1 MPVKNVVFLSYS
13 PIKTALEH
21 LRVLGPLSHT
31 EIQVINGIEG
41 DKPNL
46 NLVRSG
52 DLVVFQRNF
61 SSRYQAYQSV
71 MNEAHKHGIPVVM
84 DLDDYLIGLPPD
96 HPDRKWSPFAFEL
109 PALLHAMMNVDAI
122 TVTTPVLKSVVDQY
136 NNNVFVLPNYLDD
149 SIWSFKPKS
158 KKEKQSLVRIAFVG
172 TQSHQP
178 DVEKIAKPLSK
189 IAEKYKQR
197 VSFLFYGMEIPEMLK
212 DLENIEHRASVTY
225 DYADFALDV
234 RSISADIAI
243 APLNNTL
250 FNRCKS
256 PIKYMEYT
264 AMGLPCVFSRT
275 VPYSEI
281 IEDGV
286 NGFLAEKPNEWIE
299 KISKLIDDQI
309 LRKQLL
315 VNAQH
320 DVRTNWMLHD
330 HANLWQACY
339 DQVLEQGVRDKP
351 EISAGLTA
359 LGQIAEQI
367 EEQLL
372 KQAEKTALL
381 NQVVHVTQAE
391 NASLKDTVLRE
402 EVRAADLL
410 LAEKAHSNNLLAE
423 RNLFKEESDRKTT
436 WLEDLNARIAE
447 LETRNNSLQEQIS
460 CEVLQLNQEKQE
472 LAESLE
478 EYQTERQNLALAKE
492 ELQREKQG
500 FQDRIDR
507 LLQEKQGIVE
517 SLEQLQREKQDYQES
532 LESLTQEKQ
541 SLKNSLEQLQSEHQE
556 FRESII
562 DLTRENQSLVDAL
575 EHSQREKQE
584 YQQNIDGLT
593 QEKQWFVDTLVQ
605 LRKENQNYKKLNQ
618 QLDLQKS
625 ITQEEVSR
633 LEGEVE
639 DLRKNLEVKSLESK
653 NIHAELDKL
662 NQSTMSIRVQN
673 DGKSNRIAELEE
685 ENKRLSTDLENT
697 KREVVDYVMS
707 DSWKITKPLRRIAR
721 FFKREKPG
729 SFKREKE

>member
-136 NNNVFVLPNYLDD
+136 NKNVFVLPNYLDD

-158 KKEKQSLVRIAFVG
+158 TRGRQSLVHIAFIG

-178 DVEKIAKPLSK
+178 DVEKIAKPLRK
-189 IAEKYKQR
+189 IAEKYKQK
-197 VSFLFYGMEIPEMLK
+197 VSFLFYGLEIPETLK
-212 DLENIEHRASVTY
+212 DLANIQHRASVTY

-243 APLNNTL
+243 APLNNTV

-275 VPYSEI
+275 VPYSDI

-309 LRKQLL
+309 LRKQVL

-339 DQVLEQGVRDKP
+339 DQVLDQGVQDKSDV
-351 EISAGLTA
+351 SASLTA
-359 LGQIAEQI
+359 LGQTAEQI

-381 NQVVHVTQAE
+381 NQVVQVTQAE

-410 LAEKAHSNNLLAE
+410 LAEKTHSNNLLAE
-423 RNLFKEESDRKTT
+423 RNLYKEENDRKET

-447 LETRNNSLQEQIS
+447 LEKLNNDLQERIAR
-460 CEVLQLNQEKQE
+460 EILQLTQEKQGM
-472 LAESLE
+472 AVSLE
-478 EYQTERQNLALAKE
+478 Q
-492 ELQREKQG
+492 LQGEKQG
-500 FQDRIDR
+500 YQERIDS
-507 LLQEKQGIVE
+507 LSQEKQGIVQELEQLQKEKQEKQGIVE
-517 SLEQLQREKQDYQES
+517 SLEQLQKEKQEYQES
-532 LESLTQEKQ
+532 LESLIQEKQ
-541 SLKNSLEQLQSEHQE
+541 SLKNSLEQLQGEHQE
-556 FRESII
+556 FLESII

-575 EHSQREKQE
+575 AHSQREMQE
-584 YQQNIDGLT
+584 FQQSIDGLT

-618 QLDLQKS
+618 QLDLQMN

-633 LEGEVE
+633 LEGELQ
-639 DLRKNLEVKSLESK
+639 DLTKNLESKSLENK
-653 NIHAELDKL
+653 TIHTQLEKL

-673 DGKSNRIAELEE
+673 DGKANRITELEE
-685 ENKRLSTDLENT
+685 ENKRLLIDLENT

-707 DSWKITKPLRRIAR
+707 DSWKITKPLRRISR
-721 FFKREKPG
+721 FFKRD
-729 SFKREKE
+729 KED

>member
-46 NLVRSG
+46 DLVRSG

-61 SSRYQAYQSV
+61 SSRYLAYQSV
-71 MNEAHKHGIPVVM
+71 MNEAHEHGIPVVM

-122 TVTTPVLKSVVDQY
+122 TVTTPVLKRVVDQY
-136 NNNVFVLPNYLDD
+136 NKNVFVLPNYLDD

-158 KKEKQSLVRIAFVG
+158 TSERESLVRIAFVG

-225 DYADFALDV
+225 NYADFAIDV
-234 RSISADIAI
+234 RSITADIAI
-243 APLNNTL
+243 APLNDTM

-275 VPYSEI
+275 VPYSDI
-281 IEDGV
+281 IKDGV

-299 KISKLIDDQI
+299 KISKLIEDQI
-309 LRKQLL
+309 LRKQML
-315 VNAQH
+315 VNAQS
-320 DVRTNWMLHD
+320 DVRANWMLHD

-339 DQVLEQGVRDKP
+339 DQILDQGVQEKSD
-351 EISAGLTA
+351 ILASLTA
-359 LGQIAEQI
+359 LGQTAEQI
-367 EEQLL
+367 EEQLI
-372 KQAEKTALL
+372 KQTEKTASL
-381 NQVVHVTQAE
+381 NQVLQEAQAQ
-391 NASLKDTVLRE
+391 NVFLKDAMLRE

-410 LAEKAHSNNLLAE
+410 LAEKEHSSNLLKE
-423 RNLFKEESDRKTT
+423 RDLFKEESERKTT

-447 LETRNNSLQEQIS
+447 LEKLNNDLHERITREILQ
-460 CEVLQLNQEKQE
+460 V
-472 LAESLE
+472 
-478 EYQTERQNLALAKE
+478 T
-492 ELQREKQG
+492 
-500 FQDRIDR
+500 
-507 LLQEKQGIVE
+507 QEKQGMAE
-517 SLEQLQREKQDYQES
+517 SLEQLLGE
-532 LESLTQEKQ
+532 
-541 SLKNSLEQLQSEHQE
+541 NQE

-653 NIHAELDKL
+653 NIHAELEKL

-673 DGKSNRIAELEE
+673 DGKANRITELEE
-685 ENKRLSTDLENT
+685 ENKRLLIDLENT

-707 DSWKITKPLRRIAR
+707 DSWKITKPLRRISR
-721 FFKREKPG
+721 FFKRD
-729 SFKREKE
+729 KED